1 MKTPSSATKWSQIS
15 QVAWYAGMMLLA
27 ALVPAAA
34 SAGSWPPDGKA
45 IAEHGISSTIPSCA
59 SCHGNDF
66 RGEAK
71 TGAPSLR
78 GKAAADLMDKLYN
91 MTGNSKDH
99 SKMAQIARHLDMSQR
114 AAVTAYIAS
123 LPSGSD

>member
-1 MKTPSSATKWSQIS
+1 MALLTALLPAT
-15 QVAWYAGMMLLA
+15 
-27 ALVPAAA
+27 A
-34 SAGSWPPDGKA
+34 SAAPWPPDGKA
-45 IAEHGISSTIPSCA
+45 IAEHGIAGTMPACA

-78 GKAAADLMDKLYN
+78 GKTAADLMDKLYD
-91 MTGNSKDH
+91 MAGNSKDH
-99 SKMAQIARHLDMSQR
+99 ATMAQIARHLAMSQR